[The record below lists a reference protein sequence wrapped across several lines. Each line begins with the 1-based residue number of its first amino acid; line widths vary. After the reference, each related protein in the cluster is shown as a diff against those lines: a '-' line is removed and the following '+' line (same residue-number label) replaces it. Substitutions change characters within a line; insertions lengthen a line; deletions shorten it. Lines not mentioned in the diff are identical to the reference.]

1 MNFLS
6 SRAVFVPLWCWC
18 CTAVL
23 SFPLISRQQAV
34 SDVDVLQFALTLEHL
49 ENTFYKQA
57 LAQFSEVDFI
67 AAGFDASFF
76 VNLQFVAHDEE
87 QHVVFLQQAIS
98 QAGATP
104 VAACQY
110 TFPFTDVASFVGLAT
125 VLEGVGVSAYLGA
138 ASIISSKEILNAAA
152 AITVAEGLH
161 QAVQRA
167 SILDV
172 VSANIAGT
180 PLSPNAVFTIA
191 VDSRRFSSSSNCSF
205 DISIRQLR
213 RDFSHQQ
220 QQYFQHQPPSTIF
233 VTFISGLSVVS
244 VPGEIVNGNSNG
256 SAAAVAATIPAQAQG
271 QTFAL
276 LTRTAVNGSALDD
289 SAVIAGPAIME
300 VTPSPPT
307 IDFGLL

>member
-191 VDSRRFSSSSNCSF
+191 SAFIQSC
-205 DISIRQLR
+205 
-213 RDFSHQQ
+213 
-220 QQYFQHQPPSTIF
+220 PSTNAELPF
-233 VTFISGLSVVS
+233 SAFPELTVV
-244 VPGEIVNGNSNG
+244 G
-256 SAAAVAATIPAQAQG
+256 SAAAATAASTSVSVNSVATLAISSSSTSSISLPQPSSSPSSAASASSASRERSSTATATVPPQQWQLRFLRRPRG
-271 QTFAL
+271 
-276 LTRTAVNGSALDD
+276 RH
-289 SAVIAGPAIME
+289 
-300 VTPSPPT
+300 SPC
-307 IDFGLL
+307 